1 MSKAHTPGPWTQGS
15 SESGRSCVWLDGN
28 QEPADQMGHTDNW
41 IDCNTEAN
49 ARLIAAAPEMLEA
62 LKLIANAENSALDL
76 AYCKGIARAA
86 ITKAGEKS

>member
-28 QEPADQMGHTDNW
+28 QEPADQMGHLENW

-49 ARLIAAAPEMLEA
+49 ARLIAAAPEMFEA
-62 LKLIANAENSALDL
+62 LETIAAGNTNPDEMVE
-76 AYCKGIARAA
+76 IARAA